1 MPDNFNVPLTAAVLS
16 WFIAQLIKILDY
28 IFRNKKINPE
38 RLWGAGGM
46 PSSHS
51 AAVCA
56 LAAAL
61 GMTAGWNSPVFAL
74 GAVLALIVMYDA
86 SGVRRAAGMHAR
98 EINKIKDI
106 IEELDAEAKTGIE
119 AIGDINKENIEEK
132 KEHLKEFLGHSPL
145 EVLFGALVGITVGTL
160 ASLL

>member
-1 MPDNFNVPLTAAVLS
+1 MLDNFNAPLTAAVAS
-16 WFIAQLIKILDY
+16 WFIAQMIKLLDY
-28 IFRNKKINPE
+28 IIRNKKINPE

-56 LAAAL
+56 LATAL
-61 GMTAGWNSPVFAL
+61 GMTEGFNSPFFAL
-74 GAVLALIVMYDA
+74 GGTLALIVMYDA

-106 IEELDAEAKTGIE
+106 IDELDAEGRSDVS
-119 AIGDINKENIEEK
+119 DINKDNIDQK

-145 EVLFGALVGITVGTL
+145 EVIFGAFVGITIGIL
-160 ASLL
+160 ISLQ